1 MSILLEN
8 PSISTLAILVSF
20 DTDQNLSGGAIL
32 LNHYKKI
39 LLFLSLNY
47 YKKILLI
54 LALTSRYNPHIA
66 LMTSVG
72 DFSGLLLTQIFLI
85 VSFLLS
91 IDL

>member
-1 MSILLEN
+1 MVFVAMSILPESPL
-8 PSISTLAILVSF
+8 IGTLVILVSF
-20 DTDQNLSGGAIL
+20 DSDQNLSGGAIL
-32 LNHYKKI
+32 LNYYKKI
-39 LLFLSLNY
+39 LLF
-47 YKKILLI
+47 

>member
-1 MSILLEN
+1 MVSVAMSILLEI
-8 PSISTLAILVSF
+8 PLIGTLVILVSF
-20 DTDQNLSGGAIL
+20 DTDQDLSGGAIL
-32 LNHYKKI
+32 LN
-39 LLFLSLNY
+39 Y
-47 YKKILLI
+47 YKKILLL

-66 LMTSVG
+66 LMISVG

>member
-1 MSILLEN
+1 MSILLE
-8 PSISTLAILVSF
+8 SSLIGTLVILVSF
-20 DTDQNLSGGAIL
+20 DTDQDLSGGAIL
-32 LNHYKKI
+32 LNYYKKI
-39 LLFLSLNY
+39 LLFL
-47 YKKILLI
+47 
-54 LALTSRYNPHIA
+54 ALPSRYNPHIA